1 MIKFFRKIR
10 YDFMEKNETGKYLK
24 YAIGEII
31 LVVIG
36 ILIALSINNWN
47 DERKETNS
55 KKNIIVSLISD
66 LEKDI
71 ESFKKN
77 AIRNTKAIDYCN
89 SFLKTGQID
98 SSLVFVNTID
108 SKYIFYPNNSK
119 YKSIV
124 STNKIEILDDSTID
138 KLTSYYEYDYSR
150 LKSWVLD
157 NEHGS
162 KKIEEFVVEKL
173 PKLPQSEIDK
183 KFNEGVSKILTTDE
197 VYNLLSRRLDYRNSL
212 NELMK
217 ITQKNAEKLVIELKK
232 ITKG

>member
-1 MIKFFRKIR
+1 
-10 YDFMEKNETGKYLK
+10 MEKNETGKYLK

-89 SFLKTGQID
+89 SFLKTGKCFFHFI
-98 SSLVFVNTID
+98 SLD
-108 SKYIFYPNNSK
+108 
-119 YKSIV
+119 
-124 STNKIEILDDSTID
+124 
-138 KLTSYYEYDYSR
+138 
-150 LKSWVLD
+150 
-157 NEHGS
+157 GQ
-162 KKIEEFVVEKL
+162 EK
-173 PKLPQSEIDK
+173 
-183 KFNEGVSKILTTDE
+183 
-197 VYNLLSRRLDYRNSL
+197 
-212 NELMK
+212 
-217 ITQKNAEKLVIELKK
+217 
-232 ITKG
+232 

>member
-1 MIKFFRKIR
+1 
-10 YDFMEKNETGKYLK
+10 MEKNETGKYLK

>member
-1 MIKFFRKIR
+1 MIKENKVS
-10 YDFMEKNETGKYLK
+10 KYML
-24 YAIGEII
+24 YAVGEIV

-47 DERKETNS
+47 DERKEASSKNS
-55 KKNIIVSLISD
+55 IIVSLISD

-71 ESFKKN
+71 ESFKKGD
-77 AIRNTKAIDYCN
+77 IRTAKAIDYCN

-98 SSLVFVNTID
+98 SSKVFVNTID
-108 SKYIFYPNNSK
+108 SYYNFYPNNSK

-124 STNKIEILDDSTID
+124 STNKIELLDDFIID
-138 KLTSYYEYDYSR
+138 KLTNYYEYDYSR
-150 LKSWVLD
+150 LKSWILD
-157 NEHGS
+157 NEHGA

-183 KFNEGVSKILTTDE
+183 KFNEEVSKILATDE
-197 VYNLLSRRLDYRNSL
+197 VYNLLSRRLEYRYDL
-212 NELMK
+212 NELVK
-217 ITQKNAEKLVIELKK
+217 NTKKNAEKLVIELNK